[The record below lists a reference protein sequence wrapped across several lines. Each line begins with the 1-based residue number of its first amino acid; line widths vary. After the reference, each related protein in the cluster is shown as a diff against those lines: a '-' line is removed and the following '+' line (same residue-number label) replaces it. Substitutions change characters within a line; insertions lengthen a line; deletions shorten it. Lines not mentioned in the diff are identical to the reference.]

1 MEFDFDGEHDVD
13 QSVILQHIQLFYV
26 LTRFHIVDE

>member
-13 QSVILQHIQLFYV
+13 QSVILQPIQLFYI
-26 LTRFHIVDE
+26 LTQFHIVDE